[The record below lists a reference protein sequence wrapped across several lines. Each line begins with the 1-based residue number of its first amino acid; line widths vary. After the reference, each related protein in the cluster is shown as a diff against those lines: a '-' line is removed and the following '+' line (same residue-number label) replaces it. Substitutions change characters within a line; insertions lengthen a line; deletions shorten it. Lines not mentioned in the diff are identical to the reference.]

1 MGDNTINGRDLT
13 GNFRGEMDP
22 PTGKTGKT
30 LAVPRSVSK
39 ETLVAFSDGIFTIA
53 ITLLILEI
61 RLPEIPSSEIDAR
74 FVENM
79 VTIFPKILGFAL
91 SFFIIAM
98 YWLSY
103 HRIFHFIRRT
113 DRPLM
118 LQNILF
124 LFFVVLMPFSTYL
137 IGLYGAHETVVV
149 FYAANITVTSAIL
162 YSMWR
167 HASGDRLLVDPD
179 LDDEVIRYLRR
190 RSLIPV
196 MVFLVSV
203 GVAIFSPLLAM
214 ILWIANFFLVAFQE
228 RRVLGGGSGGN
239 G

>member
-1 MGDNTINGRDLT
+1 
-13 GNFRGEMDP
+13 MDP
-22 PTGKTGKT
+22 TSSKIGKT
-30 LAVPRSVSK
+30 LALTVPRSVSR

-74 FVENM
+74 FVESM
-79 VTIFPKILGFAL
+79 VAIMPKVLGFIL

-103 HRIFHFIRRT
+103 HRIFHFIQKT
-113 DRPLM
+113 DRLLM

-124 LFFVVLMPFSTYL
+124 LFFIVLMPFSTYL
-137 IGLYGAHETVVV
+137 IGLYGAHETVVI

-162 YSMWR
+162 YAMWW
-167 HASGDRLLVDPD
+167 HASGDHLLVDPD
-179 LDDEVIRYLRR
+179 LDDDVIRYLRKR
-190 RSLIPV
+190 GLIPII
-196 MVFLVSV
+196 VFLCSM

-214 ILWIANFFLVAFQE
+214 ILWVTNFFLISFQE
-228 RRVLGGGSGGN
+228 RRILN
-239 G
+239 P